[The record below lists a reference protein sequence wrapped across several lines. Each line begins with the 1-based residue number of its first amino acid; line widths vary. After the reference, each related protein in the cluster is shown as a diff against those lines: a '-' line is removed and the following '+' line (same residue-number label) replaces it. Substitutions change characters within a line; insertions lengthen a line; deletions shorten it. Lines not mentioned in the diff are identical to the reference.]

1 MTEAEALRLLDNI
14 VAQVALKR
22 DDHGKLIDA
31 VQVLQKAL
39 MELAGLRQKVAS
51 AADVLEAVG

>member
-31 VQVLQKAL
+31 VQVLQTAL
-39 MELAGLRQKVAS
+39 MELAELRQKVAS

>member
-1 MTEAEALRLLDNI
+1 MNETQALKLLDNI